1 MSDFLRDWINRN
13 CNMKKIFDDM
23 SQILIK
29 YKTAN
34 IGFNARTLFTAHFIL
49 AKTTNINI

>member
-1 MSDFLRDWINRN
+1 MSDFFRNWINRN